1 MTNEHADGERTGPER
16 GRGSVVDRVNPPA
29 TGPAPPLAVLQRQV
43 GNRAVVGLLTRPG
56 TVVQR
61 DPVGFRRG
69 GDDGPRLHL
78 DPEIEAQIRA
88 IAAMQAMLAAE
99 PVRAGLLDLTMPSV
113 PAPSGGGATPQPAPA
128 PTPPAPPPATATGP
142 APGTGLMG
150 PRAGTGGD
158 VWKAVLAE
166 PSLGPAITAL
176 GDQAAARA
184 RSQWDRLSTGG
195 AVAVVTGSVVIA
207 GGAVAG
213 VLANRDARQ
222 WITAT
227 LNDKIIP
234 VPRVPGLGLQ
244 LNLSG
249 NDVVVGLHL
258 DVGTILPAALGFGPA
273 SATTPLGRPLP
284 DPVQRVTV
292 DHT

>member
-1 MTNEHADGERTGPER
+1 MTYEHAEGERAGPVR
-16 GRGSVVDRVNPPA
+16 ATVVGAARPEPPA
-29 TGPAPPLAVLQRQV
+29 VGPVAPLAVLQRQV
-43 GNRAVVGLLTRPG
+43 GNRAVVDLLTRPG
-56 TVVQR
+56 TWVQR
-61 DPVGFRRG
+61 DPGGFRRA

-88 IAAMQAMLAAE
+88 IKAMNAMLAPE
-99 PVRAGLLDLTMPSV
+99 PVRAGLLDLTLPQ
-113 PAPSGGGATPQPAPA
+113 PAPTTGGATPAPA
-128 PTPPAPPPATATGP
+128 PTPPAPAPAVATGP

-150 PRAGTGGD
+150 PRAGAGGD
-158 VWKAVLAE
+158 IWKAVLAD

-184 RSQWDRLSTGG
+184 RSQWDQLSTGG
-195 AVAVVTGSVVIA
+195 AVAVVTGSMVVG

-227 LNDKIIP
+227 LNDKVIP
-234 VPRVPGLGLQ
+234 VPKVPGLAVQ

-249 NDVVVGLHL
+249 PTVIVGLHL
-258 DVGTILPAALGFGPA
+258 DVGAILPAALGFGPA
-273 SATTPLGRPLP
+273 SATTPLGQPIP
-284 DPVQRVTV
+284 DPVQRTTP
-292 DHT
+292 DRD

>member
-1 MTNEHADGERTGPER
+1 MTNEHAGGGRAGSRR
-16 GRGSVVDRVNPPA
+16 GRVPVVARADPSV

-56 TVVQR
+56 TVLQR
-61 DPVGFRRG
+61 DPVGLRRG
-69 GDDGPRLHL
+69 ADDGPRLHL

-88 IAAMQAMLAAE
+88 IAAMNAMLAPE
-99 PVRAGLLDLTMPSV
+99 PVRAGLLDLTLPSMPPPAGGTT
-113 PAPSGGGATPQPAPA
+113 PAPGPAS
-128 PTPPAPPPATATGP
+128 TLPAPPPVTATGP

-176 GDQAAARA
+176 GDQAAAQA

-195 AVAVVTGSVVIA
+195 AVAVVTGSVVVA

-234 VPRVPGLGLQ
+234 VPRVPGLGVQ

-249 NDVVVGLHL
+249 STVVVGLHL
-258 DVGTILPAALGFGPA
+258 DVGAILPAALGFGPA

-292 DHT
+292 RP